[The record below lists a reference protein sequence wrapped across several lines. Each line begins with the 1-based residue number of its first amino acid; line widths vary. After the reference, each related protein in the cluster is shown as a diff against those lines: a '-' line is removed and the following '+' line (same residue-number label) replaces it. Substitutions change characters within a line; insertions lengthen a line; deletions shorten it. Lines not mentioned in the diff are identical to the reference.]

1 MKRLLSITLTSL
13 VLIAPATFADCVADL
28 DIADAQQAYQQGT
41 TLESQGKLWD
51 AINKYDIAQGY
62 VCETGGNPVAK
73 QALSKAIAL
82 GAKQGKLEEQKGN
95 LYKTGNHPGAFQWYE
110 KGVQFAAA
118 DKVLIAAL
126 KKNPTDVQLSA
137 FAQNHFRVRA
147 EDYFKSNNKS
157 AIAATGGYTLDPTF
171 DPYVI
176 SLPPANIER
185 LLNNYL
191 SVLPEAYLQAFAK
204 LELQKDAIKAGDA
217 LSAINV
223 QQTAGKFQQEWKTD
237 RLEDAQNLFY
247 DAQRWTEQIRDYKQA
262 EALRAKIDQVRLA
275 HADRLAKSY
284 SSTVK
289 LMETALNFY
298 VPLNKDSQIKALH
311 QKGREYADQAM
322 AAKQYQRASEFYYL
336 IGDYNNEQLARAKL
350 EEQGD
355 QLAKDAQM
363 GSEAQLAEMQKV
375 YSDPNKIHE
384 LQNQAKEMQK
394 QLEEQQKKGTSAEY
408 KKETDDLADELGL

>member
-1 MKRLLSITLTSL
+1 
-13 VLIAPATFADCVADL
+13 
-28 DIADAQQAYQQGT
+28 
-41 TLESQGKLWD
+41 
-51 AINKYDIAQGY
+51 
-62 VCETGGNPVAK
+62 
-73 QALSKAIAL
+73 
-82 GAKQGKLEEQKGN
+82 
-95 LYKTGNHPGAFQWYE
+95 
-110 KGVQFAAA
+110 
-118 DKVLIAAL
+118 
-126 KKNPTDVQLSA
+126 
-137 FAQNHFRVRA
+137 
-147 EDYFKSNNKS
+147 
-157 AIAATGGYTLDPTF
+157 
-171 DPYVI
+171 
-176 SLPPANIER
+176 
-185 LLNNYL
+185 
-191 SVLPEAYLQAFAK
+191 
-204 LELQKDAIKAGDA
+204 
-217 LSAINV
+217 
-223 QQTAGKFQQEWKTD
+223 
-237 RLEDAQNLFY
+237 
-247 DAQRWTEQIRDYKQA
+247 
-262 EALRAKIDQVRLA
+262 
-275 HADRLAKSY
+275 LAKSY

-336 IGDYNNEQLARAKL
+336 IGDYNNEQLARAKR